1 MDGVSSPLP
10 HRDFRQSLHFPSF
23 RRRRSPALP
32 TSGSDTDSNAV
43 LSRLLSIAAAA
54 TAATLMG
61 VSPDAAI
68 NDLRNAGGEID
79 GEDGTFSGFLQA
91 LRSGRLT
98 GFGHG
103 QGNRNQDDP
112 TASADSAPPALEF
125 FRMFRFGSI
134 NNTRQRPAEQATSPS
149 VPSDTGLDQPTTAP
163 DTSQDQTGEQRMVP
177 VLIVGIR
184 AFNGETD
191 AIHDNGEAI
200 PSFLNAMTGVPRE
213 FGETAEAIDRLR
225 RARRRA
231 TLGGMNLS
239 NTQDTMR
246 NMHSYRRPRSID
258 GLPEYPSTTSTTP
271 PSETLNP
278 TSTRERLRMRRNL
291 RPHSMDGLPEHSST
305 ASLSPPGEAPPT
317 YHGTS
322 DSDLAEPASSRPR
335 VRRLPR
341 RSRSLLRR
349 LMNESFPEHSS
360 DEDDADLNPR
370 PTRRRRLSD
379 SDTPRHGSG
388 SPRRNGV
395 LVEPAEEPTEGST
408 GETRSWII
416 YILGGSYPEGHP
428 ILSTPSLFSD
438 SPTYEDMLRL
448 SSMLG
453 PVKPPVAN
461 ASDVVAAGGVLKVKI
476 VDGVI
481 QAIGEDSERQ
491 ITISDERCQVCL
503 CEYEDKEEVR
513 QLHKCSHVFHRE
525 CIDQVCAFHPLFNRI
540 HQLTMYSG

>member
-1 MDGVSSPLP
+1 
-10 HRDFRQSLHFPSF
+10 
-23 RRRRSPALP
+23 
-32 TSGSDTDSNAV
+32 V

-103 QGNRNQDDP
+103 QGNRNQDDAA
-112 TASADSAPPALEF
+112 ASADTAPQALEF

-134 NNTRQRPAEQATSPS
+134 NNTRQRPAERTISPNITSG
-149 VPSDTGLDQPTTAP
+149 TGVDQPTTEAETNP
-163 DTSQDQTGEQRMVP
+163 DQGAEQRMVP

-191 AIHDNGEAI
+191 ALHDNGEAI

-213 FGETAEAIDRLR
+213 FGTETAEAIDRLR

-231 TLGGMNLS
+231 TLGGVNLS

-258 GLPEYPSTTSTTP
+258 GLPDHLNSARNTP
-271 PSETLNP
+271 PSETLDP
-278 TSTRERLRMRRNL
+278 TNARENARERLRMHRNL
-291 RPHSMDGLPEHSST
+291 RPRSIMDGLPEHSGT
-305 ASLSPPGEAPPT
+305 ASLSVSGDTLPT

-322 DSDLAEPASSRPR
+322 DSNLAEPASSRARPR
-335 VRRLPR
+335 RTPQ

-349 LMNESFPEHSS
+349 LINEGFNEHSS
-360 DEDDADLNPR
+360 DEDDMDVNPR

-395 LVEPAEEPTEGST
+395 LVEPAEEPAEGST

-461 ASDVVAAGGVLKVKI
+461 VSDVDAAGGVLKVKI
-476 VDGVI
+476 VDGMI
-481 QAIGEDSERQ
+481 QALNIEGERQ
-491 ITISDERCQVCL
+491 ITISDERCLVCL
-503 CEYEDKEEVR
+503 CDYEDKDEVR

-525 CIDQVCAFHPLFNRI
+525 CIDQVCA
-540 HQLTMYSG
+540 

>member
-1 MDGVSSPLP
+1 MTIHSREQSVRSDGAVVTTTPASPSNQAPKAAERTAFIMGQSSSRNEANSQAERPRSTRTSSWRSSSLFGQRPDQGPPSRARRYSSNIVEALLQRSNTEATATATAIPPATALRRRSRFSRAASSLSMTARSVMRDPFATSDQEALPQSSSSETAPAPVSRPLTPIPPQPGQRLDTTSDTTIPQRPQSPRPDSSRPQSPRPHQSPRPPSPTRPYPTSRFSSSRPNRLSLMDSNPSQLP

-103 QGNRNQDDP
+103 QGNRHQDDQ
-112 TASADSAPPALEF
+112 TASADIAPPALEF

-134 NNTRQRPAEQATSPS
+134 NNTRHRPAEQATSPS
-149 VPSDTGLDQPTTAP
+149 VPSDTGAEQPTTSAE
-163 DTSQDQTGEQRMVP
+163 TNQDQAVEQRMVP

-191 AIHDNGEAI
+191 ALHDNAEAI

-213 FGETAEAIDRLR
+213 FGTDTADAIDRLR

-246 NMHSYRRPRSID
+246 NMHSYRRPRSFD
-258 GLPEYPSTTSTTP
+258 GLPAVSYTHL
-271 PSETLNP
+271 TLP
-278 TSTRERLRMRRNL
+278 TKR
-291 RPHSMDGLPEHSST
+291 
-305 ASLSPPGEAPPT
+305 
-317 YHGTS
+317 
-322 DSDLAEPASSRPR
+322 
-335 VRRLPR
+335 
-341 RSRSLLRR
+341 
-349 LMNESFPEHSS
+349 
-360 DEDDADLNPR
+360 
-370 PTRRRRLSD
+370 
-379 SDTPRHGSG
+379 
-388 SPRRNGV
+388 
-395 LVEPAEEPTEGST
+395 
-408 GETRSWII
+408 
-416 YILGGSYPEGHP
+416 
-428 ILSTPSLFSD
+428 
-438 SPTYEDMLRL
+438 
-448 SSMLG
+448 
-453 PVKPPVAN
+453 
-461 ASDVVAAGGVLKVKI
+461 I
-476 VDGVI
+476 V
-481 QAIGEDSERQ
+481 
-491 ITISDERCQVCL
+491 
-503 CEYEDKEEVR
+503 
-513 QLHKCSHVFHRE
+513 
-525 CIDQVCAFHPLFNRI
+525 
-540 HQLTMYSG
+540 